1 MTDTLRRNLGL
12 PAAGELTRIWSVVPH
27 HEVRTIVDQPH
38 IAPRRVAC
46 PTYVGS
52 PGETVILVGPDNKP
66 VRRSEVDQRVHDEET
81 LLGAIVSAFGKQA
94 PDAARKA
101 QIAEDVIQDSA
112 VIALSKLRRAEAEH
126 EVKALIPEGLVYY
139 VVRGALRH
147 RSFGDGRTTSTESG
161 QAREKLMRLA
171 EEAARRGED
180 TDRQGFL
187 SDLAEEIRD
196 SYPARRRPTSG
207 YMFSW
212 LEVPASEDIRDDRAT
227 EIELHSGPSA
237 EETVLGRS
245 DIPAIADWQDE
256 VDGSS
261 VTESPNAAYP
271 RAILHAGAPRL
282 APRKQGR
289 AGSPRKSAAEVLEG
303 ALNRGAQAVR
313 DLVEHLGH
321 DSAIDPMF
329 DLSEHG
335 AAERLR
341 ELVALCD
348 DDAVIDLLSGAV
360 KLSKRGSRHMRAVA

>member
-66 VRRSEVDQRVHDEET
+66 VRRSEVGQRVHDEET

-161 QAREKLMRLA
+161 QAREKLMR
-171 EEAARRGED
+171 
-180 TDRQGFL
+180 
-187 SDLAEEIRD
+187 LAEEIRD

-341 ELVALCD
+341 
-348 DDAVIDLLSGAV
+348 
-360 KLSKRGSRHMRAVA
+360 

>member
-1 MTDTLRRNLGL
+1 MDTLRRNLGL
-12 PAAGELTRIWSVVPH
+12 PAADELTRIWSRIPH
-27 HEVRTIVDQPH
+27 RGVRTLVDPPH

-52 PGETVILVGPDNKP
+52 PGETVILVGPDSRP

-112 VIALSKLRRAEAEH
+112 VIALSKIRRAEAEH

-139 VVRGALRH
+139 IVRGALRH
-147 RSFGDGRTTSTESG
+147 RSFGDGRAMSTESG

-180 TDRQGFL
+180 THRYGFL
-187 SDLAEEIRD
+187 SGLAEEVRD
-196 SYPARRRPTSG
+196 AYPARRRPTAG

-212 LEVPASEDIRDDRAT
+212 LEVPSSENAWGDSDMEIASS
-227 EIELHSGPSA
+227 SGPSA
-237 EETVLGRS
+237 EEVALGRS
-245 DIPAIADWQDE
+245 SIPAISDWQDE
-256 VDGSS
+256 VDGPS
-261 VTESPNAAYP
+261 VTESPKAPYLC
-271 RAILHAGAPRL
+271 AILHAGAPQL
-282 APRKQGR
+282 AQGKKGR
-289 AGSPRKSAAEVLEG
+289 PGSSRRSAAEVLEK
-303 ALNRGAQAVR
+303 ALGRGAQAVR

-329 DLSEHG
+329 DLSEPG
-335 AAERLR
+335 AADRLR

-348 DDAVIDLLSGAV
+348 DDAAISLLRSAV
-360 KLSKRGSRHMRAVA
+360 KLSRRSSRHMPAVA